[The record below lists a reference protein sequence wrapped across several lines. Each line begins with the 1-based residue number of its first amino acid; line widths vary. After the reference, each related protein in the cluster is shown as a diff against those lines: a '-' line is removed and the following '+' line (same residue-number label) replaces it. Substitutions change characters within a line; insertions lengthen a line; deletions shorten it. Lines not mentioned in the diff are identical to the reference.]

1 MYQTQAGNVTN
12 LSCDPT
18 NNQQL
23 YFRKEAFRMETS
35 RRSLTISDLPL
46 DNTAALCPEED
57 IRPEEDIHVTGKSV
71 CILLLCVH
79 EIFLFSTP
87 VVLLTKTHC
96 RAITF

>member
-12 LSCDPT
+12 LSCDTT

-23 YFRKEAFRMETS
+23 YFRKEAFRLETS
-35 RRSLTISDLPL
+35 RRSLTISNLPL

-57 IRPEEDIHVTGKSV
+57 ITGKSV

-79 EIFLFSTP
+79 EIILFSNP
-87 VVLLTKTHC
+87 VVLLTKMHC